1 MNHHPMSDITTVLW
15 EDTRR
20 FNLKDT
26 KYSRTVTSNNNI
38 LMSALIGGCFYI
50 ETCNFMVYNLYIV
63 RIIERQGVFLHWHKH
78 VL

>member
-1 MNHHPMSDITTVLW
+1 MSDITTDLW
-15 EDTRR
+15 KDKER
-20 FNLKDT
+20 FNFKNT
-26 KYSRTVTSNNNI
+26 EFNRTVTSNNNI
-38 LMSALIGGCFYI
+38 LPSASIGGCFYI